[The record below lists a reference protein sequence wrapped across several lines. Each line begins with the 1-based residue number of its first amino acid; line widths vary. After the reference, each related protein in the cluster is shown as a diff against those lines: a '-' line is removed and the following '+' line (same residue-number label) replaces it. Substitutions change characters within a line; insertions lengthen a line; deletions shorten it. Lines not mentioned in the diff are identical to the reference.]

1 MTTKAE
7 ILEAIKGMSVLDL
20 ADLVKELEEEFG
32 VSAAAP
38 VAAVAMAPG
47 GNGAAAVEEEQ
58 TEFDV
63 MLKEFGAKKIAVIKV
78 VRELTP
84 LGLKEA
90 KELVESAPTAVKEAV
105 SKDEAEDAKTRLEDG
120 RRRRHYRLANN
131 TPAPASLHCR
141 GRRTNPGSVSSR
153 GRSPGVT
160 PCVGSR
166 SGPALAN
173 LPGEFLYGIS
183 HADRPRFDNPRVHAA
198 KPQRSPAGSCR

>member
-105 SKDEAEDAKTRLEDG
+105 SKDEADDAKKRLEEAG
-120 RRRRHYRLANN
+120 A
-131 TPAPASLHCR
+131 
-141 GRRTNPGSVSSR
+141 V
-153 GRSPGVT
+153 VT
-160 PCVGSR
+160 
-166 SGPALAN
+166 
-173 LPGEFLYGIS
+173 I
-183 HADRPRFDNPRVHAA
+183 D
-198 KPQRSPAGSCR
+198 